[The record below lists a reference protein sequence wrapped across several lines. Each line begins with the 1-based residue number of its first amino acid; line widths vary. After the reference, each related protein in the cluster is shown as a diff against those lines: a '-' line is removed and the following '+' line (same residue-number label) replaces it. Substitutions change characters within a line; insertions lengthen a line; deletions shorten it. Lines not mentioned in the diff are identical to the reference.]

1 MKPPN
6 AARPRSVPGDQLGML
21 NHTTDATRAAA
32 LRRVRYGRLY
42 DLGRVLGENLPAF
55 PGATSG
61 RHWSPP
67 PTKRCAHAFASPGRA
82 LIGGHGGTVP
92 GPGGESASWVP
103 RIALPVAMR

>member
-1 MKPPN
+1 MN
-6 AARPRSVPGDQLGML
+6 EAAECCPSRSVPGDQLGML

-61 RHWSPP
+61 
-67 PTKRCAHAFASPGRA
+67 
-82 LIGGHGGTVP
+82 
-92 GPGGESASWVP
+92 
-103 RIALPVAMR
+103 

>member
-1 MKPPN
+1 MRPPN

-61 RHWSPP
+61 
-67 PTKRCAHAFASPGRA
+67 
-82 LIGGHGGTVP
+82 
-92 GPGGESASWVP
+92 
-103 RIALPVAMR
+103 